1 MAVSSISDYTSL
13 PSGTAVDVTKGK
25 ELGQEDFLKLLV
37 TQLQNQDPLN
47 PQSDRE
53 FIAQMASFSSLEQMK
68 NLNASFNE
76 LSYQI
81 GDVMIPNLM
90 LQQSSALIGREVSYI
105 NPEPTGE
112 DDIIL
117 SGTVQSVV
125 LIDGVPYCVVNGQN
139 ISMESM
145 LSIMN
150 QSPDSK
156 ALEKIALALDKIT
169 KKIAPDETDTEEETV
184 AAVAENDEVIAE
196 NGEPDTGISA

>member
-1 MAVSSISDYTSL
+1 MAVNSVNGYTNSTA
-13 PSGTAVDVTKGK
+13 GTTTLSESK

-68 NLNASFNE
+68 NLNNSFSE

-90 LQQSSALIGREVSYI
+90 LQQSAALIGREVSYI
-105 NPEPTGE
+105 NPEPQGE
-112 DDIIL
+112 DDVVL
-117 SGTVQSVV
+117 SGVVQSVV
-125 LIDGVPYCVVNGQN
+125 IMSGVPYCVVDGKN

-145 LSIMN
+145 LSVMN

-156 ALEKIALALDKIT
+156 TLEKIAAALDKIT
-169 KKIAPDETDTEEETV
+169 KKILPDEEEET
-184 AAVAENDEVIAE
+184 AADLAEEDEVKVENDEQE
-196 NGEPDTGISA
+196 MEISA